1 MYDTLSQSSP
11 YDLFSLCKQSHYPSC
26 IRPCSCLD
34 PSHSAPPRGVAWEPS
49 LRRRAKQRG
58 ISGLRLAMKVVQA
71 SQPTLRG
78 ASEVFPTGFP
88 SVRATCLHGRGKCA
102 LSSTFRQFSLHLLSS
117 QSSYVNALRAQIVY
131 IYLKPRFYHLA
142 AFVPTGNV

>member
-1 MYDTLSQSSP
+1 MMGDKSY
-11 YDLFSLCKQSHYPSC
+11 
-26 IRPCSCLD
+26 
-34 PSHSAPPRGVAWEPS
+34 SAPPRGVAWEPY

-88 SVRATCLHGRGKCA
+88 SVRATCLHGRGKCV
-102 LSSTFRQFSLHLLSS
+102 LSSTFRQFSLFTL
-117 QSSYVNALRAQIVY
+117 IVLPKQLCKCAEGPNCIY
-131 IYLKPRFYHLA
+131 IYI
-142 AFVPTGNV
+142 

>member
-1 MYDTLSQSSP
+1 MSHHKDDQSGARDHVTFVPTSTE
-11 YDLFSLCKQSHYPSC
+11 SSHCHRYREGDKSY
-26 IRPCSCLD
+26 
-34 PSHSAPPRGVAWEPS
+34 SAPPRGVAWEPS

-117 QSSYVNALRAQIVY
+117 QSSY

>member
-1 MYDTLSQSSP
+1 MEIYLT
-11 YDLFSLCKQSHYPSC
+11 SLHC
-26 IRPCSCLD
+26 IASRQFCYLGDKSY
-34 PSHSAPPRGVAWEPS
+34 SAPPRGVAWEPS

-58 ISGLRLAMKVVQA
+58 ISALILAMKVVQA

-78 ASEVFPTGFP
+78 DPEVFPTGFP

-102 LSSTFRQFSLHLLSS
+102 LSSTFRQFISLHLLSS

-131 IYLKPRFYHLA
+131 IYI
-142 AFVPTGNV
+142 